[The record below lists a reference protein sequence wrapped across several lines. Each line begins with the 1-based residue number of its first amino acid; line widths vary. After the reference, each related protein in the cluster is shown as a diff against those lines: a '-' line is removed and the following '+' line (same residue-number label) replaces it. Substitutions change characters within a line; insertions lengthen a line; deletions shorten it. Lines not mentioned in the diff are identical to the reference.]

1 MNFPL
6 AVSGSSYWVCSR
18 YATAIIQWGRD
29 FLLLCLYR
37 DGVHLHTTAAK
48 TKPNLSVNEFV
59 SKVLEFVHPLRCSS
73 NWCVAHYTGSVMCR
87 LISYS
92 LLHSVKLSLGIKKLL
107 TNTNQL
113 LHTASWGLMVL
124 LWHRETQDKRLV
136 SCFTVKLVSLQLVR
150 KLPVQFWRA

>member
-1 MNFPL
+1 MLIYEFPFSCVRVIL
-6 AVSGSSYWVCSR
+6 LSMLKICNSHYPMGE
-18 YATAIIQWGRD
+18 G

-107 TNTNQL
+107 TNTQPI
-113 LHTASWGLMVL
+113 TAHCIVTPNGPAVAQ
-124 LWHRETQDKRLV
+124 RNTG
-136 SCFTVKLVSLQLVR
+136 
-150 KLPVQFWRA
+150 